1 MVLLSIVDFIGR
13 FHPVLVHLPIG
24 ILLMGV
30 LLHWLSGRERFQ
42 SIRPAVTI
50 SLLLGVISAVLSC
63 VTGWLLGW
71 NDEYDSVILERHR
84 WMGLGVAVVAAVY
97 YLAYAGK
104 FSLRLKPR
112 VLTVISI
119 VLVLL
124 ITLTGHLGGTLT
136 HGEGFLS
143 FGGAGG
149 HVEEIKK
156 VIPDVQEAMVYDDII
171 QPILQN
177 KCYSCHGPSK
187 QKGKLRLDSK
197 EAMEK
202 GGEDGEALVAG
213 DSKKSRLYTRLVLD
227 ILEKEHMP
235 PKGKPQPSEAEVMLV
250 NWWIST
256 GAHFNQQVKMI
267 PQEEHIKPLLLAL
280 QSDQIHD
287 PVKPDVP
294 GETVEKAPEQ
304 AIEQLKEKSVTI
316 MPVAEH
322 SNYLSV
328 SFYAADT
335 INADVL
341 KLLESIAPQLVWL
354 KLNDTPIDDETLK
367 SIGKLKAL
375 TRLNLANTLVTDNGL
390 ASLQSLGKLQYLN
403 LTGTRV
409 TSKGLQVLGSL
420 PELTAIYLYKTD
432 IGSEADWLALQQSFP
447 KTKIDTGGYFL
458 PILEGDTSLVK
469 LVK

>member
-1 MVLLSIVDFIGR
+1 MMLMNIIGIIGR

-30 LLHWLSGRERFQ
+30 LLHWLSKKEQFQ
-42 SIRPAVTI
+42 SIKPAVSIT
-50 SLLLGVISAVLSC
+50 LFWGALSAILSC
-63 VTGWLLGW
+63 ITGWLLGL
-71 NDEYDSVILERHR
+71 NDEYDTTILERHR
-84 WMGLGVAVVAAVY
+84 WMGIGVAVVAALY
-97 YLAYAGK
+97 YLAYTEK
-104 FSLRLKPR
+104 FSMRLKPKL
-112 VLTVISI
+112 LTVLSV
-119 VLVLL
+119 VLLLL
-124 ITLTGHLGGTLT
+124 ITFTGHLGGTLT

-143 FGGAGG
+143 FDGDKNI
-149 HVEEIKK
+149 EEIRK

-235 PKGKPQPSEAEVMLV
+235 PKGKPQPSEAEVMLF

-256 GAHFNQQVKMI
+256 GAHFDQQVKTL
-267 PQEEHIKPLLLAL
+267 PQEEHVKPLLLAL

-294 GETVEKAPEQ
+294 QESVAKASEQ
-304 AIEQLKEKSVTI
+304 TMEQLKERGATI
-316 MPVAEH
+316 LPVAEN
-322 SNYLSV
+322 SNYISV
-328 SFYAADT
+328 SFFSADT
-335 INADVL
+335 IDNEIL
-341 KLLESIAPQLVWL
+341 KLLESLSPQLVWL
-354 KLNDTPIDDETLK
+354 KLNHTSIDDGGMKT
-367 SIGKLKAL
+367 IGKLQTL
-375 TRLNLANTLVTDNGL
+375 TRLNLANTSITDAGL
-390 ASLQSLGKLQYLN
+390 SSLQPLSKLQSLN
-403 LTGTRV
+403 LTGTKV
-409 TSKGLQVLGSL
+409 SGKGLQGLKQL
-420 PELTAIYLYKTD
+420 NELTAIYLYQTD
-432 IGSEADWLALQQSFP
+432 IATEEDWLALQQSFP
-447 KTKIDTGGYFL
+447 KTRIDTGGYSL
-458 PILEGDTSLVK
+458 PVLEGDTSLVR

>member
-1 MVLLSIVDFIGR
+1 MTLLGIVDFLGR

-30 LLHWLSGRERFQ
+30 LLHWLSRRKQFH
-42 SIRPAVTI
+42 SIQPAVSVT
-50 SLLLGVISAVLSC
+50 LLLGVLSAILSC
-63 VTGWLLGW
+63 ITGWLLGL
-71 NDEYDSVILERHR
+71 NDEYDTTILERHR
-84 WMGLGVAVVAAVY
+84 WMGIGVAVVAALY
-97 YLAYAGK
+97 YLAYTEK
-104 FSLRLKPR
+104 FALRLKPKL
-112 VLTVISI
+112 LTVISV
-119 VLVLL
+119 VLILL

-143 FGGAGG
+143 FDGGDGNT
-149 HVEEIKK
+149 EEIRK

-187 QKGKLRLDSK
+187 QKGKLRLDSR

-256 GAHFNQQVKMI
+256 GAHFDQQVKTL
-267 PQEEHIKPLLLAL
+267 PQEEHVKPLLLAL
-280 QSDQIHD
+280 QSDHIHD

-294 GETVEKAPEQ
+294 KESVAKASEQ
-304 AIEQLKEKSVTI
+304 TIEQLMERGATI
-316 MPVAEH
+316 LPVAEN

-328 SFYAADT
+328 SFFSANT
-335 INADVL
+335 VNNEVL
-341 KLLESIAPQLVWL
+341 QLLESLSPQLVWL
-354 KLNDTPIDDETLK
+354 KLNHTSIDDDGMKT
-367 SIGKLKAL
+367 IGKLQTL
-375 TRLNLANTLVTDNGL
+375 TRLNLANTSITDAGL
-390 ASLQSLGKLQYLN
+390 SSLQSLSKLQYLN
-403 LTGTRV
+403 LTGTKV
-409 TSKGLQVLGSL
+409 TGKGLQVLSPL
-420 PELTAIYLYKTD
+420 PELTAIYLYQTD
-432 IGSEADWLALQQSFP
+432 ITTEEDWLALQQSFP
-447 KTKIDTGGYFL
+447 KTKIDTGGYSL
-458 PILEGDTSLVK
+458 PILEGDTSLVR

>member
-24 ILLMGV
+24 ILLIGV
-30 LLHWLSGRERFQ
+30 LLHWLSKREQFQ
-42 SIRPAVTI
+42 SIRPAVTVT
-50 SLLLGVISAVLSC
+50 LLLGVISAILSC
-63 VTGWLLGW
+63 ITGWFLGL
-71 NDEYDSVILERHR
+71 NDEYDTTILERHR
-84 WMGLGVAVVAAVY
+84 WMGVGVAVVATVY
-97 YLAYAGK
+97 YLAYAEK
-104 FSLRLKPR
+104 FSLRLKSR
-112 VLTVISI
+112 VLTIVSI

-124 ITLTGHLGGTLT
+124 ITFTGHLGGTLT

-143 FGGAGG
+143 FDGGNGKI
-149 HVEEIKK
+149 EEVRKI
-156 VIPDVQEAMVYDDII
+156 IPDVQEAMVYDDII

-177 KCYSCHGPSK
+177 KCYTCHGPSK
-187 QKGKLRLDSK
+187 QKGKLRLDSR

-202 GGEDGEALVAG
+202 GGEDGEALIAG
-213 DSKKSRLYTRLVLD
+213 DSKKSLLYTRLVMD

-235 PKGKPQPSEAEVMLV
+235 PKGKPQPSEAEVTLI

-256 GAHFNQQVKMI
+256 GAHFDQQVKTI

-280 QSDQIHD
+280 QSDQIHE

-294 GETVEKAPEQ
+294 DAPVGKASEQ
-304 AIEQLKEKSVTI
+304 TIAQLKENGVTI
-316 MPVAEH
+316 MPVAEN

-328 SFYAADT
+328 SFYSADT
-335 INADVL
+335 VNADVL
-341 KLLESIAPQLVWL
+341 KLLESISPQLVWL
-354 KLNDTPIDDETLK
+354 KLNDTPVDDETIK
-367 SIGKLKAL
+367 TIGKLQTL
-375 TRLNLANTLVTDNGL
+375 TRLNLANTSVTDNGL
-390 ASLQSLGKLQYLN
+390 VSLQSLGKLQYLN
-403 LTGTRV
+403 LTGTKV
-409 TSKGLQVLGSL
+409 TSKGLQVLSSL